1 MRNFLATL
9 ACAAALWPT
18 GSVSAAPA
26 SGDVAA
32 VWALEGR
39 YWSAVAAHDD
49 TAYRSLFHEE
59 FIGWPCGQD
68 APRPKSWISVSTLK
82 MGPDSP
88 VLDQR
93 TATGGRDLI
102 VVYYRA
108 TDQAPQ
114 PDGSLKRRVRAF
126 THSWVRTGSGW
137 QVIGGM
143 CRDA

>member
-1 MRNFLATL
+1 MRHIFVAF
-9 ACAAALWPT
+9 AFAVALWPA

-26 SGDVAA
+26 PGDVAA

-39 YWSAVAAHDD
+39 YWSAVAARDD
-49 TAYRSLFHEE
+49 AAYRSLFNED
-59 FIGWPCGQD
+59 FIGWPCSQD
-68 APRPKSWISVSTLK
+68 TPRSKAWISVSTLK

-93 TATGGRDLI
+93 AATGGGDLI

-126 THSWVRTGSGW
+126 THSWVRVGAGW

>member
-1 MRNFLATL
+1 MRNFVAAL
-9 ACAAALWPT
+9 ACAAALCPT

-26 SGDVAA
+26 LGDVAA

-49 TAYRSLFHEE
+49 AAYRSLFNED

-88 VLDQR
+88 VLERR
-93 TATGGRDLI
+93 TATGGRD
-102 VVYYRA
+102 
-108 TDQAPQ
+108 
-114 PDGSLKRRVRAF
+114 S
-126 THSWVRTGSGW
+126 
-137 QVIGGM
+137 
-143 CRDA
+143 